1 MTTNGPIGLSNFED
15 AGDDDFADL
24 LNTAKRPN
32 EIPHAPSLR
41 PAPDLDQEVEAEPEE
56 TAEPAKA
63 AKARPKAKKTSSKKR
78 APAHSERENEIKS
91 SSVHIPTAL
100 FEPLKAYRTAKGMSN
115 GQVIIAAIEATH
127 SDLADLIHPA
137 TAGGGGLFAQRTTK
151 GVRTTDGP
159 LAPLNV
165 RLFEQDYKVIDRL
178 VEEFSA
184 YSRGHLVTVA
194 LTEFLKNQ

>member
-1 MTTNGPIGLSNFED
+1 MATNSGLSNFED
-15 AGDDDFADL
+15 ADDTDL
-24 LNTAKRPN
+24 TELLSTTKRHT
-32 EIPHAPSLR
+32 EIPQAPRLR
-41 PAPDLDQEVEAEPEE
+41 TAPEVNEDPEDEPDAPDEPVTEVK
-56 TAEPAKA
+56 TRSKG
-63 AKARPKAKKTSSKKR
+63 KKTSSKKST
-78 APAHSERENEIKS
+78 PAARSDRENEIKS

-127 SDLADLIHPA
+127 TDLADLIHPA

>member
-1 MTTNGPIGLSNFED
+1 MATNGPIGLSNFED

-24 LNTAKRPN
+24 LNTAKRPT

-41 PAPDLDQEVEAEPEE
+41 PAPDLDQDEVEPEE
-56 TAEPAKA
+56 TAEPAKE
-63 AKARPKAKKTSSKKR
+63 AKARPKAKKASSKKPV
-78 APAHSERENEIKS
+78 PAHSERENEIKS

-100 FEPLKAYRTAKGMSN
+100 FDPLKAYRTAKGMSN
-115 GQVIIAAIEATH
+115 GQVIIAAIEATYA
-127 SDLADLIHPA
+127 DLRELIHPA

-151 GVRTTDGP
+151 GVRTTEGP

-165 RLFEQDYKVIDRL
+165 RLFEEDYKVIDRL
-178 VEEFSA
+178 VEEFGA

>member
-1 MTTNGPIGLSNFED
+1 MATNSGLSNFED
-15 AGDDDFADL
+15 ADDTDFTEL
-24 LNTAKRPN
+24 LSTTKRHS
-32 EIPHAPSLR
+32 EIPQAPRLR
-41 PAPDLDQEVEAEPEE
+41 TAPEINEDLEDEPD
-56 TAEPAKA
+56 APVEPAKE
-63 AKARPKAKKTSSKKR
+63 AKARPKAKKASSKKTV
-78 APAHSERENEIKS
+78 PAHSERENEIKS

-115 GQVIIAAIEATH
+115 GQVIIAAIEATYA
-127 SDLADLIHPA
+127 DLRELIHPA

-165 RLFEQDYKVIDRL
+165 RLFEEDYKVIDRL
-178 VEEFSA
+178 VGEFGA